1 MSKQD
6 QDQEHV
12 EQPTRQIS
20 RRKLLASLGL
30 TSVALATGSNLFQST
45 SGASAN
51 SVTEEVYGRKGH
63 PIFTTETVSMKN
75 VRDYGAVGDGST
87 DDTAA
92 IQNALN
98 QALQGAGSH
107 IHIPK
112 GTYKVTDTLRI
123 YRHTRLTLDADA
135 KILRCHDHSFL
146 VNGDNGPGFQRYEGH
161 GDLWIEGGIWEGN
174 ILQYPDTYNGFGLA
188 RGRNIIIR
196 NIEMRDVVTAHGV
209 DMNACENVVIENC
222 RFLGYR
228 DSTSDQSRDY
238 AEAIQLANH
247 TQEGFSQMGAFDGTP
262 CRNITVR
269 SCYFGASG
277 TPGTQAWPAGVGNHY
292 AVYDLYNSN
301 IKVVDN
307 TFEGM
312 TFAGVRSFKFAELF
326 ISNNLF
332 LNCNRGVMLS
342 NPAGNTNSSKDAAG
356 NQTGLPQSSK
366 HIVIS
371 GNIFKG
377 TQLETIYCVGWPKTA
392 LIHAKVESV
401 IIESNVFAQ
410 GSSSKNC
417 INLRWVHHVSIT
429 GNLFRNQYRG
439 IWISYVTKASISHN
453 VFQDINTEA
462 IFSEEPDTD
471 YKNRGLTA
479 DIQVLHNQIDRCGR
493 TGIYIQSMEKFQ
505 IIGNIIHS
513 PATET
518 NNTRSGILVANS
530 AKNGKVAGNHIT
542 KALTGNQNQ
551 YGISVTST
559 CSNVQ
564 VVDNMAEGM
573 TAAVSVQGSTN
584 FDGIYLHSPN
594 GMKYKMSIGNDGV
607 MMISPA

>member
-1 MSKQD
+1 MPKH
-6 QDQEHV
+6 DQEHQ
-12 EQPTRQIS
+12 EQSTNPIS
-20 RRKLLASLGL
+20 RRKLLASLGA
-30 TSVALATGSNLFQST
+30 TSVALAA
-45 SGASAN
+45 GASLFRAPFDAVAK
-51 SVTEEVYGRKGH
+51 SVTEGVYGPNDH
-63 PIFTTETVSMKN
+63 PVFSTKTSSVNN
-75 VRDYGAVGDGST
+75 VRDYGAVGDGTT

-92 IQNALN
+92 IQSALN
-98 QALQGAGSH
+98 QALQASGTH
-107 IHIPK
+107 VHIPP

-123 YRHTRLTLDADA
+123 YRHTRLTLDPDA
-135 KILRCHDHSFL
+135 KILRCHDYSFL
-146 VNGDNGPGFQRYEGH
+146 VNGDNGPGFPGYEGH
-161 GDLWIEGGIWEGN
+161 GDLWIEGGVWEGN
-174 ILQYPDTYNGFGLA
+174 ILLYPDTYNGFGLA
-188 RGRNIIIR
+188 RGRNIVIR
-196 NIEMRDVVTAHGV
+196 NIEMRDVVSAHGV

-228 DSTSDQSRDY
+228 DSTPDQSRDY

-262 CRNITVR
+262 CRNVTVR
-269 SCYFGASG
+269 NCYFGASG
-277 TPGTQAWPAGVGNHY
+277 TPGTQAWPSGVGNHY

-301 IKVVDN
+301 IKIVDN

-342 NPAGNTNSSKDAAG
+342 NPAGDTNSSKDAAG

-366 HIVIS
+366 NIVIT

-377 TQLETIYCVGWPKTA
+377 TKSETIYCVGWPKTA
-392 LIHAKVESV
+392 IIHAKVESV
-401 IIESNVFAQ
+401 IIADNVFDH
-410 GSSSKNC
+410 GLSSKNC
-417 INLRWVHHVSIT
+417 ITLRWVHHVTIT
-429 GNLFRNQYRG
+429 GNTFRNQYRG
-439 IWISYVTKASISHN
+439 IWLSYVTKATISQN
-453 VFQDINTEA
+453 VFQDMIVEA
-462 IFSEEPDTD
+462 IYSEEPDAD

-493 TGIYIQSMEKFQ
+493 TGIYIQSMESFQ
-505 IIGNIIHS
+505 VIGNIIHS

-518 NNTRSGILVANS
+518 HNTRSGILVANS
-530 AKNGKVAGNHIT
+530 AKKGKVASNRIT

-551 YGISVTST
+551 YGVSVTGT
-559 CSNVQ
+559 CSDVQ
-564 VVDNMAEGM
+564 VADNIAEGV

-594 GMKYKMSIGNDGV
+594 GTRYKMTIGNDGA
-607 MMISPA
+607 ILHSPA